1 MGHILQY
8 HDSGGLTGAGD
19 TLLGGYSR
27 SACNRGLLHNREYW
41 IKYLETVL
49 PCNMTLNFVATKDEL
64 GGEVSLAEFRIT
76 RSQVTSF
83 RGISWGKGE

>member
-1 MGHILQY
+1 
-8 HDSGGLTGAGD
+8 
-19 TLLGGYSR
+19 
-27 SACNRGLLHNREYW
+27 
-41 IKYLETVL
+41 
-49 PCNMTLNFVATKDEL
+49 MTLNFVATKDEL